1 MILNNFTK
9 YSTIGQFSIT
19 IFCVRNLLASKS
31 RKQSQV
37 AKSSAEAKILAVDD
51 GLGDIIL
58 TKPLGHSTIK
68 QAKVENDYFI
78 FFLGKDL
85 NFSSRFICFKRKE
98 SYFH

>member
-68 QAKVENDYFI
+68 QAKVEND
-78 FFLGKDL
+78 FL
-85 NFSSRFICFKRKE
+85 SSFLIRIWILVQG
-98 SYFH
+98 